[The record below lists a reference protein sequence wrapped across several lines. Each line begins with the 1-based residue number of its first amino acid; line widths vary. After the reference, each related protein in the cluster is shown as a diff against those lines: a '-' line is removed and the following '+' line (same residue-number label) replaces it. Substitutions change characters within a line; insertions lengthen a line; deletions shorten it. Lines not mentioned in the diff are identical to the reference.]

1 MKNFHS
7 ESVDTLVKGLLKLE
21 TEEDCFAFLEDVCT
35 IKELQDMAQRF
46 DVALKLSDGFN
57 YNQVSKETGASSA
70 TISRVN
76 KCLMYGNNGYK
87 TVIDRIKNEEK

>member
-21 TEEDCFAFLEDVCT
+21 TEEECFAFLEDVCT

-46 DVALKLSDGFN
+46 DVALKLSDVFN

>member
-1 MKNFHS
+1 MNKFHS

-21 TEEDCFAFLEDVCT
+21 TEEECFAFLEDVCT

>member
-7 ESVDTLVKGLLKLE
+7 EAVDTLVKGLLKIE
-21 TEEDCFAFLEDVCT
+21 TEEECFAFLEDVCT

-57 YNQVSKETGASSA
+57 YNQVSAATGASSA

-87 TVIDRIKNEEK
+87 NVIDRIKEEK

>member
-1 MKNFHS
+1 MQKFQT
-7 ESVDTLVKGLLKLE
+7 ESVDALVKALLKLE
-21 TEEDCFAFLEDVCT
+21 TEEECYAFLEDVCT

-46 DVALKLSDGFN
+46 EVALKLSDGFN

-76 KCLMYGNNGYK
+76 KCLMYGNNGYN
-87 TVIDRIKNEEK
+87 TVIKRLKEEK

>member
-1 MKNFHS
+1 MQKFQT
-7 ESVDTLVKGLLKLE
+7 ESVDALVKALLKLE
-21 TEEDCFAFLEDVCT
+21 TEEECYAFLEDVCT

-46 DVALKLSDGFN
+46 EVALKLSDGFN